1 MGFTFTTSKFV
12 EERNCHYKF
21 ARKIYQKTQSYS
33 SIFTKYQKDNKKQKP
48 PDHTQNLLYKKYDI
62 NSESV

>member
-1 MGFTFTTSKFV
+1 MGFTFTTGKFV

-48 PDHTQNLLYKKYDI
+48 PDHTQNLL
-62 NSESV
+62 